1 MLIKMKNTSSI
12 RIVSILVLG
21 VCLLGAG
28 CSGPEAVEE
37 KQVRAVVYEEVG
49 FLGGLET
56 RTFSGTAETDK
67 IVNLS
72 FRSGGII
79 TQFNMQ
85 LGQKVRKGE
94 LLARLDNVQSRL
106 AYEQSLSSL
115 NSAASQMNTAKL
127 NLDRIRSLYE
137 KGSASLSDFENAK
150 NSFKTAEASHQSAL
164 RSVDIQQEQVRYG
177 FIYAPETGTIATV
190 NAEVDENVGAG
201 QTVAVLNVG
210 TDMEISLG
218 LPESVINQV
227 RSGAQV
233 AVSFSSLAG
242 SSFEGRVSEV
252 SPSLDPS
259 TATYPV
265 RVEILSPSDNI
276 RSGMSANVTFDFSAT
291 DIDSGVLVVPAKAVG
306 EDGSGRFVFLID
318 EQGNAGAVVR
328 KQPVQI
334 GTLTQEG
341 FEVISGLSAGQK
353 IATAGLQT
361 LLNGQ
366 QVRLQ

>member
-1 MLIKMKNTSSI
+1 MLIKMEKP
-12 RIVSILVLG
+12 G
-21 VCLLGAG
+21 VMISVIAMLLCTGCGGA
-28 CSGPEAVEE
+28 EAVEE
-37 KQVRAVVYEEVG
+37 KQLRVVVHEEVG
-49 FLGGLET
+49 FLGGSET

-72 FRSGGII
+72 FRSGGIV
-79 TQFNMQ
+79 TRFDMQ
-85 LGQKVRKGE
+85 LGQRVEKGQ

-164 RSVDIQQEQVRYG
+164 RSVDIQKEQVRYG
-177 FIYAPETGTIATV
+177 YIYAPETGTIASV

-201 QTVAVLNVG
+201 QTVAVLNAG
-210 TDMEISLG
+210 ADMEISLG

-227 RSGAQV
+227 RSGAKV
-233 AVSFSSLAG
+233 DLAFSSLAG
-242 SSFEGRVSEV
+242 QSFEGRVSEV
-252 SPSLDPS
+252 SPSIDPNN
-259 TATYPV
+259 ATYPV
-265 RVEILSPSDNI
+265 RIEVLNPSAEI
-276 RSGMSANVTFDFSAT
+276 RSGMSANVTFDFADASAN
-291 DIDSGVLVVPAKAVG
+291 SGVLVVPAKAVG
-306 EDGSGRFVFLID
+306 EDGSGRFVFLVE
-318 EQGNAGAVVR
+318 EQGSAGAVVK

-334 GTLTQEG
+334 GSLTEEG
-341 FEVISGLSAGQK
+341 FEVLAGLSAGQK

-366 QVRLQ
+366 AVRLQ

>member
-1 MLIKMKNTSSI
+1 MLIKMENTGAL
-12 RIVSILVLG
+12 ILAS
-21 VCLLGAG
+21 LLLLWAG
-28 CSGPEAVEE
+28 CGGAEDIEE
-37 KQVRAVVYEEVG
+37 KQLRVVVHEEVG
-49 FLGGLET
+49 FLGGSET

-79 TQFNMQ
+79 TLFNMQ
-85 LGQKVRKGE
+85 LGQVVRKGE
-94 LLARLDNVQSRL
+94 LLGQLDNVQSRL
-106 AYEQSLSSL
+106 AYEQSLSAL

-164 RSVDIQQEQVRYG
+164 RSVDIQKEQVRYG
-177 FIYAPETGTIATV
+177 FIYAPESGTIASV
-190 NAEVDENVGAG
+190 SAEVNENVGAG
-201 QTVAVLNVG
+201 QTVAILNAG
-210 TDMEISLG
+210 ADMEISLG

-227 RSGAQV
+227 RAGAKV
-233 AVSFSSLAG
+233 DVTFSSLAG
-242 SSFEGRVSEV
+242 QSFEGRVSEV
-252 SPSLDPS
+252 SPSIDPNN
-259 TATYPV
+259 ATYPV
-265 RVEILSPSDNI
+265 RIEVLNPGAEI
-276 RSGMSANVTFDFSAT
+276 RSGMSANVSFDFGSAAV
-291 DIDSGVLVVPAKAVG
+291 DGGVLVVPAKAVG
-306 EDGSGRFVFLID
+306 EDGSGRFVFLIE
-318 EQGNAGAVVR
+318 EQAGTAAVVK
-328 KQPVQI
+328 KQRVQV

-341 FEVISGLSAGQK
+341 FEILSGLAAGQK